1 MHRVFN
7 CGIGM
12 VAVVAAGDAKRA
24 MDDLRASGETV
35 HEIGVIEKDPG
46 GEPDCIVV

>member
-12 VAVVAAGDAKRA
+12 VIVVAPNDAPKA
-24 MDDLRASGETV
+24 IAHLEASGETAIV
-35 HEIGVIEKDPG
+35 IGRIAARASGDAPTIVI
-46 GEPDCIVV
+46 

>member
-12 VAVVAAGDAKRA
+12 VAVAASDAKRA
-24 MDDLRASGETV
+24 RRHLRASGETV
-35 HEIGVIEKDPG
+35 
-46 GEPDCIVV
+46 